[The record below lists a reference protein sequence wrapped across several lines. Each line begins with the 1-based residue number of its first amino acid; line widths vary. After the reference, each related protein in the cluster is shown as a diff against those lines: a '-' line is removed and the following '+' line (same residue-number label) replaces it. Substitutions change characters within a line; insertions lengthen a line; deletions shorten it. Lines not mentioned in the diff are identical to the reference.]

1 MSFLSK
7 FCGCF
12 AIDRSP
18 HRLSCPYEYPI
29 ENGYPRHVV
38 AGQNNNNGANGND
51 NYDYEGNM
59 YTPTVPLPRYTP
71 HPSVMNEKTLA
82 FERPARSSWASL
94 RHQTNAFTTD
104 EKGRNEFRNSS
115 DGPPRHHQDNNN
127 GSSNNS
133 NNSQNSD
140 DSNSDASSTLSY
152 PSSYG
157 NTSTATAS
165 PPPPY
170 SPHPSPPPAGS
181 IMSMSMSMQGT
192 RASRYSQDNNPPSPT
207 SPVIHIPQPQP
218 VLQRAQ
224 FLHQVNDGRER
235 RRSGE
240 GRNSVSLPPIY
251 QRRDGL

>member
-12 AIDRSP
+12 AVDRSP

-29 ENGYPRHVV
+29 ENIGNGYPRRAV
-38 AGQNNNNGANGND
+38 GQNTNNDNGADGNYSSD
-51 NYDYEGNM
+51 IEGSM
-59 YTPTVPLPRYTP
+59 YSPTVPLPRYTP

-82 FERPARSSWASL
+82 FERPARSSWTSL
-94 RHQTNAFTTD
+94 SESRNQTNTFAAD
-104 EKGRNEFRNSS
+104 EKNPNEFRISS
-115 DGPPRHHQDNNN
+115 EGPRHH
-127 GSSNNS
+127 GSHGNS
-133 NNSQNSD
+133 NGQNSD

-170 SPHPSPPPAGS
+170 SSPPPAGS
-181 IMSMSMSMQGT
+181 IMSQRTEEG
-192 RASRYSQDNNPPSPT
+192 RYSQDTSPSPT
-207 SPVIHIPQPQP
+207 SPPVIHIPQPQP

-224 FLHQVNDGRER
+224 FLYQVNDGRER

-251 QRRDGL
+251 QRRDGM